1 MKSDSC
7 QMSSWLLS
15 SPNVVISALIAQISW
30 ALLLQEAWLHL
41 LKHHAISHVLT
52 SRCCHG
58 RRLGGTSGLLEKWP
72 GQPYFAVLKMVSGQ
86 AIPVLGRTDAAGT
99 TWGRERPGDGSWWS
113 FTWVE
118 YKRQDGGC
126 DCGRNL
132 FPWQYLVMKQCLWP
146 SMCDRPWGHRNPI
159 SPPGSM
165 SVVHLQWEMERIT
178 NPCQRLTGNL
188 AGWKVLFGGCRLGGH
203 LVAYSELLVGYS
215 ACSRR
220 SWLTCIVFSCSLPIS
235 FCTFQHSKLPAC
247 LHGMTSAFDSLASRA
262 AVLD

>member
-86 AIPVLGRTDAAGT
+86 AIPVFGRTDAAGT

-159 SPPGSM
+159 SPPWLHVCCPP
-165 SVVHLQWEMERIT
+165 SVGNGKNNKPLPKAHWELGRMESAVWWVQVGRSS
-178 NPCQRLTGNL
+178 CCLFWV
-188 AGWKVLFGGCRLGGH
+188 AGRVLCMQQE
-203 LVAYSELLVGYS
+203 ELIDL
-215 ACSRR
+215 
-220 SWLTCIVFSCSLPIS
+220 
-235 FCTFQHSKLPAC
+235 HC
-247 LHGMTSAFDSLASRA
+247 LLLFPSHFFLHVSTQ
-262 AVLD
+262 